1 MSELSQLSPAPGAVQ
16 KKKRLGRGESSGPGK
31 TSGKGH
37 KGQRARRGKNKPAVG
52 FEGGQM
58 PLARR
63 LPKRGFVSRNRVE
76 YAIVNVG
83 QLSAFDAGAV
93 VDADALRAE
102 GLLKKGRD
110 LIKILGDGEIASGLT
125 VRAHKFSQAAV
136 EKITA
141 AGGSAERIEA

>member
-1 MSELSQLSPAPGAVQ
+1 MSELSKLTPPPGAVR

-63 LPKRGFVSRNRVE
+63 LPKRGFISRNRVV
-76 YAIVNVG
+76 YAIVNVS
-83 QLSAFDAGAV
+83 QLSVFEAGSV
-93 VDADALRAE
+93 VDADAMRAQ

-110 LIKILGDGEIASGLT
+110 LIKILGDGDIAAGLT
-125 VRAHKFSQAAV
+125 VRAHKFSAVAV